1 MVHEGDTYFE
11 RCYGADF
18 DVRVPQEKKEL
29 CWQAWLAH
37 YTKHQPAHRVDYA
50 LGRIEALSS
59 GEPPP
64 FLPGLV
70 RGALRPDQIRSELDA
85 AVAASS
91 NTSSMLL
98 APISAA
104 DASAVPRGCA
114 HFCSEYERRCNADCP
129 AAVEAR
135 GSAREQ
141 RSDTCM
147 AGCERERAICLNGCY

>member
-50 LGRIEALSS
+50 LGRIEALQS
-59 GEPPP
+59 GEPAP

-70 RGALRPDQIRSELDA
+70 RGALTPGELRSELDA
-85 AVAASS
+85 AVSAAS
-91 NTSSMLL
+91 NTGSLLL
-98 APISAA
+98 APISAP
-104 DASAVPRGCA
+104 DASSVPNGCSD
-114 HFCSEYERRCNADCP
+114 FCSEYERRCNADCP
-129 AAVEAR
+129 TANEVC
-135 GSAREQ
+135 
-141 RSDTCM
+141 T
-147 AGCERERAICLNGCY
+147 AGCQRERAICLNGCH